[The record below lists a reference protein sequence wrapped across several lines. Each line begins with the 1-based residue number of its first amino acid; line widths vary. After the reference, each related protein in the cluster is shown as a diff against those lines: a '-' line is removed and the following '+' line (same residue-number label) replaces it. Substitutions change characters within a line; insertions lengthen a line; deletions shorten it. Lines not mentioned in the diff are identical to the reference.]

1 MTATHSMNPKK
12 RYGNFNLT
20 WKYRYPDIGFLLFD
34 NPVTLNVIIFQHLA
48 NLGQS
53 VVKIK
58 GFNVS
63 VESLAKSF
71 AKEAH

>member
-1 MTATHSMNPKK
+1 MNPKK

-20 WKYRYPDIGFLLFD
+20 RKDRYPDIGLKLSCSTIQLL
-34 NPVTLNVIIFQHLA
+34 LNVIIFQHLA

-58 GFNVS
+58 GINVS